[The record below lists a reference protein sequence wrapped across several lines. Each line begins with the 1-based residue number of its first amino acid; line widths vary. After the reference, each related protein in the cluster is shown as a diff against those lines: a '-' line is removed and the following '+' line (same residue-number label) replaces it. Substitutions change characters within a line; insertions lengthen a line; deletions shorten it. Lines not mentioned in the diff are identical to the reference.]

1 MSRGK
6 SALGI
11 VQKYHP
17 EVTKVVDARKNLEI
31 EVTESDC
38 KYAQRKNAKDCAMAR
53 ATKRQYDGAII
64 SSSSAYVIKG
74 DTATRY
80 KVPES
85 LAREIVTFDR
95 HNAFE
100 PGDYHLKAPSVRERL
115 GANMKGGGPG
125 PGRRNG
131 KEANQRRHVTGGIRA
146 L

>member
-1 MSRGK
+1 VSRGK

-100 PGDYHLKAPSVRERL
+100 PGDYHLKAPSPRERL
-115 GANMKGGGPG
+115 GQRLKTREIGTYKKN
-125 PGRRNG
+125 GRETNS
-131 KEANQRRHVTGGIRA
+131 RRHVTSGIRE

>member
-1 MSRGK
+1 VSRGK

-31 EVTESDC
+31 EVTEGDC

-53 ATKRQYDGAII
+53 ATKRKFDGAVIASSTAYII
-64 SSSSAYVIKG
+64 NG

-80 KVPES
+80 KVPAS

-100 PGDYHLKAPSVRERL
+100 PGDYHLKAPSPRERL
-115 GANMKGGGPG
+115 GSQMKTRELGKYQKN
-125 PGRRNG
+125 GR
-131 KEANQRRHVTGGIRA
+131 ETNQRRHVTAGIRE